1 MNDAQIAKLVDDL
14 VSQSRRYHAG
24 QTLHKVFFHTITEA
38 LKMTDGRKATWEA
51 EHERE
56 LAEKK
61 KKDKAKPMDNNKQAV
76 DITGYRV
83 LSPEDKESI
92 NKLKAME
99 QAILNELTL
108 LTSAPHINQRSL
120 AIAKTEIQTGFMWAN
135 RAVARP
141 NGE

>member
-38 LKMTDGRKATWEA
+38 FKMTDGRKATWEA

-56 LAEKK
+56 LEEKK
-61 KKDKAKPMDNNKQAV
+61 KKDKPMDNNKQAV
-76 DITGYRV
+76 DISGYRV
-83 LSPEDKESI
+83 LSPEDKATM
-92 NKLKAME
+92 NLLKALE
-99 QAILNELTL
+99 AKILDEFTL
-108 LTSAPHINQRSL
+108 LAAVPHINQRSL